1 MYHASDGLR
10 GWGLEGV
17 LYKVGGL
24 SNRHRPRHRHCCR
37 RHDRD
42 RNFLEEGNLG
52 LYICI
57 LKEEIEHTWV

>member
-10 GWGLEGV
+10 GWGLEGA
-17 LYKVGGL
+17 LYKLGGL
-24 SNRHRPRHRHCCR
+24 SNHHRHRHCRR
-37 RHDRD
+37 RHDHD

-57 LKEEIEHTWV
+57 LKEEIEPTWV